1 VSADDADRT
10 GGAPDAPDGSD
21 RGDGAPDPLE
31 GSGQG
36 DRGDGGDGSDV
47 GDVGDV
53 GAGPDPL
60 DAEDG
65 PDTGATGD
73 AGGTG
78 DVGEQ
83 AASPETP
90 PSQERVE
97 RAFPR
102 TLDERLEERVVMNV
116 PDRDNPRLASIIERV
131 NADDDL
137 YALWTAANVTAIN
150 RLGMTDHGP
159 VHVKIVMNI
168 AVRLF
173 RLLAD
178 AGVEFGIVRDHGFGR
193 EDAEVVV
200 ALAALLHDLGMSIHR
215 ADHEAF
221 SLFVAQSKL
230 RELLEDEYPTAAAAI
245 VRSEVLHAIIAHR
258 SGGKPL
264 TLEAGI
270 VRIADALD
278 MAKGRSRIPFE
289 RESSVS
295 IHSVS
300 AAAIDQV
307 HIERGAD
314 KPIRLV
320 IEMSNSAGVF
330 QLDQLFRDKLKGSGL
345 EPYIELEAE
354 IEGEKEKRLL
364 HGFRL

>member
-1 VSADDADRT
+1 MSDESSRGNADGTEADRT
-10 GGAPDAPDGSD
+10 DAEGLEVPVDASGETDAPA
-21 RGDGAPDPLE
+21 GDD
-31 GSGQG
+31 
-36 DRGDGGDGSDV
+36 D
-47 GDVGDV
+47 
-53 GAGPDPL
+53 
-60 DAEDG
+60 
-65 PDTGATGD
+65 
-73 AGGTG
+73 
-78 DVGEQ
+78 
-83 AASPETP
+83 
-90 PSQERVE
+90 
-97 RAFPR
+97 FPR
-102 TLDERLEERVVMNV
+102 TLAERLERRVEIRV
-116 PDRDNPRLASIIERV
+116 PIKGNQRLARILERV
-131 NADDDL
+131 NADDEL

-159 VHVKIVMNI
+159 VHVKIVTNI

-173 RLLAD
+173 RLLMKAD
-178 AGVEFGIVRDHGFGR
+178 VEPSIVKDHGLTVQ
-193 EDAEVVV
+193 DAEITV

-215 ADHEAF
+215 ADHEGY
-221 SLFVAQSKL
+221 SLFVAQPKL
-230 RELLEDEYPTAAAAI
+230 KELLADEYDIAEATI

-258 SGGKPL
+258 SGGVPL

-289 RESSVS
+289 KKSAAS

-300 AAAIDQV
+300 AAAIEQV
-307 HIERGAD
+307 HIQEGSE

-320 IEMSNSAGVF
+320 IEMTNSAGVF

-364 HGFRL
+364 RGFRL